1 MLKESRAVA
10 GFGSSSSWVG
20 IGVGFMGNESEPIST
35 NQLISSG
42 FSSMGSENWRICDV
56 GLAVEL
62 WRKRKRGA

>member
-1 MLKESRAVA
+1 MDESVLKESRAVA

-42 FSSMGSENWRICDV
+42 FSSMGSEN
-56 GLAVEL
+56 
-62 WRKRKRGA
+62 